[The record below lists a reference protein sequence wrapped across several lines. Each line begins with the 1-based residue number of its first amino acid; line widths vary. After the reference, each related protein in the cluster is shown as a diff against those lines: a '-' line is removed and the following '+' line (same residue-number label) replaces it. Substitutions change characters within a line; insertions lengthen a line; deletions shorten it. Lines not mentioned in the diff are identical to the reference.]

1 MCCIG
6 IVAATGAQYN
16 CTTLHNHFSLIYK
29 TTLVLQSGC
38 VAGVLGRLQ
47 RAIKIILCPDTQT
60 QHVTDVHCM
69 RHAMAVCGMRVLICD
84 GHVVHKHGKGLWCSA
99 NMFVVRGMGLCAP
112 KYAPMCT
119 PPQVWCNMATIC
131 GAPVRRCPC
140 PPPGPPA
147 RRFAPSRAACAP
159 ISPSGGPSEPI

>member
-1 MCCIG
+1 MLQHFWHFGCHQHHAGPI
-6 IVAATGAQYN
+6 Y
-16 CTTLHNHFSLIYK
+16 CTTIFLLPL
-29 TTLVLQSGC
+29 TTLNLLPTLP
-38 VAGVLGRLQ
+38 VLG
-47 RAIKIILCPDTQT
+47 AGPLCPPVKINLCPVTQT
-60 QHVTDVHCM
+60 QHVADVGRM
-69 RHAMAVCGMRVLICD
+69 LHAMLACGMQVLICD

-140 PPPGPPA
+140 HPPGPPA
-147 RRFAPSRAACAP
+147 RRFAPLRSACTPTLANA
-159 ISPSGGPSEPI
+159 SPLEPI

>member
-1 MCCIG
+1 MLKLLPSWG
-6 IVAATGAQYN
+6 DWVVWLLWQ
-16 CTTLHNHFSLIYK
+16 
-29 TTLVLQSGC
+29 V
-38 VAGVLGRLQ
+38 V
-47 RAIKIILCPDTQT
+47 KINLCPATQT
-60 QHVTDVHCM
+60 KHVADVGRMPHGM
-69 RHAMAVCGMRVLICD
+69 LTCGMQVLICG

-140 PPPGPPA
+140 HPPGPPA
-147 RRFAPSRAACAP
+147 RRFAPSRSACTPTLANA
-159 ISPSGGPSEPI
+159 SRSEAKLTS